1 MENHV
6 DDEPLPEAE
15 PLVSTFEDGGTR
27 QQLAALTAD
36 PDDPFEPEAEV
47 DFGTDFLP
55 STNPLA
61 PQLPLSLLSQL
72 PPTHSISQS
81 LELLPASFLAQVRE
95 QREFEDSIA
104 DLREDSAAHD
114 MEHAHTKQEEEEDTE
129 EEARELLY
137 SDPSYNKDKIHA
149 YNIYKNQWTT
159 SGDKKLVVDASQEL
173 RRYRR
178 RHPAPLL
185 FSDQDV
191 ATEPGNSAAAELY
204 PEYPEYPQYPGHTD
218 RDTHTQHQVGG
229 AQGLFN
235 TRHRLSN

>member
-61 PQLPLSLLSQL
+61 PLSQL

-95 QREFEDSIA
+95 QRQFEDSIA

-114 MEHAHTKQEEEEDTE
+114 MEHAHTEQEEEEDT
-129 EEARELLY
+129 EARELLY

-204 PEYPEYPQYPGHTD
+204 PEYPQYPGHTD
-218 RDTHTQHQVGG
+218 RDAHTQHQVGG
-229 AQGLFN
+229 AQQGLFN